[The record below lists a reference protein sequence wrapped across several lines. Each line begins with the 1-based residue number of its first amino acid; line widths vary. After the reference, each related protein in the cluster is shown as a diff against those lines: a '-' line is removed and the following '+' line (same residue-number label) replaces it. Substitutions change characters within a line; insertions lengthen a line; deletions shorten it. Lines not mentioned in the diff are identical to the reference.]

1 MEKKKKMTVNYEYL
15 GKMSIYR
22 LHRTEKNKCCSL
34 VSTLW
39 EYCVLSGAFIARRKL
54 KTGRHA
60 RRETSRSC
68 AGTGALNAGR
78 PKELVFMLEKGK
90 LSGGIIEVL
99 NIRRGK
105 H

>member
-1 MEKKKKMTVNYEYL
+1 MTVNYEYL

-39 EYCVLSGAFIARRKL
+39 EYYVLSGAFITRRKL

-60 RRETSRSC
+60 RRGTSRSR
-68 AGTGALNAGR
+68 AGAGALNAER
-78 PKELVFMLEKGK
+78 LKELVFMLEKGK
-90 LSGGIIEVL
+90 LNGDVIEVL
-99 NIRRGK
+99 NIRRGR